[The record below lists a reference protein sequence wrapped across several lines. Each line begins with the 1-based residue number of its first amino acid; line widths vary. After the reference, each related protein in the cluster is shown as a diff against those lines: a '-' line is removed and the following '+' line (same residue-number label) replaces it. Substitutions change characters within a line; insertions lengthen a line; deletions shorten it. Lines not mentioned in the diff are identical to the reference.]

1 MAGRFLPIDSARPTR
16 NLTDTTLRLNT
27 AGLARKHLLL
37 GFGTTG
43 ACFREMRDLG
53 FPQAYAHLGEEF
65 ETGEVTMDRH
75 EELARIYNVSTSS
88 CNTFIFVPKCVSSS
102 CCAHVYNYVWLAGID
117 CD

>member
-1 MAGRFLPIDSARPTR
+1 M
-16 NLTDTTLRLNT
+16 
-27 AGLARKHLLL
+27 ARKHLLL

-88 CNTFIFVPKCVSSS
+88 CNTFVFVPKCVSSS
-102 CCAHVYNYVWLAGID
+102 SSSSSSCCACVD
-117 CD
+117 